1 MNVPDLLMHIP
12 DAAQV
17 PVVSPAALPEPV
29 RARAARASVFH
40 PRKEVRAISPNP
52 QQAAVRHRK
61 LDRLQQRAD
70 QSPFLRPEDQVDVF
84 GHEHVRPEVER
95 VLVLGIKQRLCKPAA
110 GAVGT
115 EERLSVKA
123 GESQAMDV
131 VGDVPPFAPLS
142 VSRRPRVHEVI
153 ILTCPVLPQ
162 VEAQGGRSDL
172 RLKHASPNDGEAWH
186 PAP

>member
-1 MNVPDLLMHIP
+1 MNVPDLLVHIP
-12 DAAQV
+12 DAPQV
-17 PVVSPAALPEPV
+17 SVVSPAALPEPV
-29 RARAARASVFH
+29 SARTPGASVLH
-40 PRKEVRAISPNP
+40 PRKEVGAMPVDP

-61 LDRLQQRAD
+61 LDRLQEWAN

-84 GHEHVRPEVER
+84 GHEDVRPEVER

-153 ILTCPVLPQ
+153 MSTCPVLTQ
-162 VEAQGGRSDL
+162 GETYGGR
-172 RLKHASPNDGEAWH
+172 G
-186 PAP
+186 

>member
-1 MNVPDLLMHIP
+1 MP
-12 DAAQV
+12 
-17 PVVSPAALPEPV
+17 
-29 RARAARASVFH
+29 
-40 PRKEVRAISPNP
+40 PNP

-61 LDRLQQRAD
+61 LDRLQQWAD

-84 GHEHVRPEVER
+84 GHEDVRPEVER

-115 EERLSVKA
+115 EERLSVKT
-123 GESQAMDV
+123 GEGQAMDV

-142 VSRRPRVHEVI
+142 VSRG
-153 ILTCPVLPQ
+153 PQ
-162 VEAQGGRSDL
+162 VHDVIMSTFPSFRKGKHTAGRTGS

-186 PAP
+186 PA